1 MLTQCK
7 ERFRRRECF
16 VRFLEEREK
25 RVTKDNIIAHR
36 PVGLDPHNNRNECIK
51 LKPTTFVITS
61 NTDVKKLAYRI
72 FFLNVYLLR
81 TRSRA
86 RFL

>member
-7 ERFRRRECF
+7 ERFRRREYF

-61 NTDVKKLAYRI
+61 NTDVKELAYRI
-72 FFLNVYLLR
+72 FFKNVYLLR
-81 TRSRA
+81 TRSCA